1 MSWGNCWGKY
11 LRLLGLTG
19 PILATLIG
27 AGCALTGP
35 IRSQVLDAQT
45 GQPVPGAIALAVWTR
60 REGPPGL
67 RATTLAGYKE
77 VEVDDQGRF
86 ILERPEGLSFSEES
100 VTVYKP
106 GYIAWNNLDVF
117 PALDRRENVRVPSQ
131 IVLERFPSGES
142 HIRHRSFIAIQTMGV
157 GLSGRA
163 PKFYGAARSEEL
175 IRD

>member
-1 MSWGNCWGKY
+1 MRWENCSRGC
-11 LRLLGLTG
+11 LRPLALGTLLLITLLGTG
-19 PILATLIG
+19 CMSL
-27 AGCALTGP
+27 GP

-45 GQPVPGAIALAVWTR
+45 GQPVPGAIALGVWTR

-77 VEVDDQGRF
+77 VEVDAQGRF
-86 ILERPEGLSFSEES
+86 VLEPPEGLSFSEES

-117 PALDRRENVRVPSQ
+117 PTLEPRKETRVPTQ
-131 IVLERFPSGES
+131 ILLERFPPGERHTK
-142 HIRHRSFIAIQTMGV
+142 HISFISTQTLGV

>member
-1 MSWGNCWGKY
+1 MSWGKSSRQY
-11 LRLLGLTG
+11 LRFLGFTG

-27 AGCALTGP
+27 TGCALTGP

-67 RATTLAGYKE
+67 RATTLAGYRE

-86 ILERPEGLSFSEES
+86 ILERPETLSFSEES
-100 VTVYKP
+100 VTIYKP

-117 PALDRRENVRVPSQ
+117 PTLEPRKDTRVPTQ
-131 IVLERFPSGES
+131 ILLERFPPAES
-142 HIRHRSFIAIQTMGV
+142 HVRHRDFIADQTMRVGV
-157 GLSGRA
+157 SSRA
-163 PKFYGAARSEEL
+163 PKFWDAVRREEM
-175 IRD
+175 RQ